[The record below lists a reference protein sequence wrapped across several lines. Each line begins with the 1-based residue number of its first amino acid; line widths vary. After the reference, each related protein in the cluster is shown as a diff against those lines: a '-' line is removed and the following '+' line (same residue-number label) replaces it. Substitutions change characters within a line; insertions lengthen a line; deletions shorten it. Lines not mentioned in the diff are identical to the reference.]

1 MQRTRG
7 FVTACMPRW
16 PVAPVTSPG
25 TRRLASDAC
34 QTILIPP
41 LQDAAGAVKGKAED
55 AKDAVKVGRAIL
67 PSLSRDYH
75 AALSLIAKGDDAL
88 LAVSHRPVL
97 SRCNY
102 P

>member
-1 MQRTRG
+1 
-7 FVTACMPRW
+7 
-16 PVAPVTSPG
+16 
-25 TRRLASDAC
+25 
-34 QTILIPP
+34 
-41 LQDAAGAVKGKAED
+41 VKGKAED

-75 AALSLIAKGDDAL
+75 AALSLALIAFADAL

-97 SRCNY
+97 SRCKY